1 MFRRA
6 IVILAVVSCFVLLS
20 LPGFAADGQREFP
33 VASGGKL
40 VLDLQTGGSVEIRG
54 TGGSAISVRY
64 TMECSPECEI
74 EFSESGEGLEI
85 ATRFAEGGRRQS
97 SDVELEIEV
106 PRYFDVDLD
115 SMGGGL
121 SIDGVEG
128 RFTGKTMGGELT
140 LHDVRGEA
148 KLKTMGGEIRLTDSE
163 LDGKLETMG
172 GRVLFENVLG
182 DVEGSSMGGNVRYK
196 NVQRRDGLLGS
207 PARTG
212 DELDE
217 ITAETV
223 QISTMGGAIEIED
236 APEGADLHTMGGDIN
251 VVDAVRFVRAK
262 TMGGDIRIESVDGW
276 VEATTMGGDVDV
288 EVTGGGGDLV
298 LKSMTGDIVLV
309 VPAGFGMDLDLEIA
323 FTRNSRKEYRIDAPG
338 IDSPT
343 VTPEWD
349 HDHGTPRKY
358 VRGSSS
364 VNGGG
369 NAVKISTVN
378 GTITVR
384 EGG

>member
-6 IVILAVVSCFVLLS
+6 TVILAVVSCFVLLS

-148 KLKTMGGEIRLTDSE
+148 RLKTMGGEIRLTDSE
-163 LDGKLETMG
+163 LDGELETMG
-172 GRVLFENVLG
+172 GRVLFENVVG
-182 DVEGSSMGGNVRYK
+182 DVTGSSMGGNVRYK
-196 NVQRRDGLLGS
+196 NVQRRDGGLGS
-207 PARTG
+207 AAEHRRRSRRDQPA
-212 DELDE
+212 D
-217 ITAETV
+217 TV

-236 APEGADLHTMGGDIN
+236 APYGADLHTMGGNID
-251 VVDAVRFVRAK
+251 DHATPSASSAPRPWAG
-262 TMGGDIRIESVDGW
+262 TSRIDSVDGW
-276 VEATTMGGDVDV
+276 VQAV
-288 EVTGGGGDLV
+288 
-298 LKSMTGDIVLV
+298 
-309 VPAGFGMDLDLEIA
+309 
-323 FTRNSRKEYRIDAPG
+323 
-338 IDSPT
+338 
-343 VTPEWD
+343 
-349 HDHGTPRKY
+349 DHGRRR
-358 VRGSSS
+358 RGRRSR
-364 VNGGG
+364 
-369 NAVKISTVN
+369 AAW
-378 GTITVR
+378 R
-384 EGG
+384 